1 MKALEFGAD
10 KADSG
15 LGSRDGDGGQFRL
28 FEHYLDKF
36 KPHEASQSFEAA
48 MAALPSV
55 LNRPL
60 IIDGEADDRATLS
73 PLADQIIGLLHFGRS
88 GTSLLHSL
96 VYGHPEISTL
106 PSIYLRG
113 FFNADVWEPLTA
125 QGWRATPDRFMAMFD
140 VLFDAAS
147 GKPTPGIMLE
157 KNSYLGVKEG
167 MTTLGENRDE
177 SLTVDRESFRA
188 ETLRLMEQHREID
201 PTTFLLIVHAAY
213 EKAIGTTTDKRTA
226 FFHIHNPD
234 DFAKLNFLRCA
245 PDARLVM
252 MVREPLQSCESWLS
266 TTVEDNDYQTAV
278 DQIMAILFAVDQI
291 PFRT

>member
-1 MKALEFGAD
+1 
-10 KADSG
+10 
-15 LGSRDGDGGQFRL
+15 
-28 FEHYLDKF
+28 
-36 KPHEASQSFEAA
+36 
-48 MAALPSV
+48 
-55 LNRPL
+55 
-60 IIDGEADDRATLS
+60 
-73 PLADQIIGLLHFGRS
+73 
-88 GTSLLHSL
+88 
-96 VYGHPEISTL
+96 
-106 PSIYLRG
+106 
-113 FFNADVWEPLTA
+113 
-125 QGWRATPDRFMAMFD
+125 MAMFD

-201 PTTFLLIVHAAY
+201 PTTFLLIVHAA
-213 EKAIGTTTDKRTA
+213 

-278 DQIMAILFAVDQI
+278 DQIMAMLFAVDQI